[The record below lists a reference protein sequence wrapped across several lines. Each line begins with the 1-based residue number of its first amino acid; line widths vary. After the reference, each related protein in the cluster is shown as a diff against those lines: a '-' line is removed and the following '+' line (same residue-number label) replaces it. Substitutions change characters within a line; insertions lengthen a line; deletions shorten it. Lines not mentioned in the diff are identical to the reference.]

1 MKSRPD
7 NEIDKFYQSPDGKT
21 VVRTGSDVALITLTE
36 SVGNITYVGS
46 AIPGSS
52 QAVLVWQIIRIDK
65 VGQTTRVL
73 FAGSSNLFDKAWSL
87 RGTYIYG

>member
-7 NEIDKFYQSPDGKT
+7 NEIDKFYQSADGKT
-21 VVRTGSDVALITLTE
+21 VVRVGDDVALITLTE
-36 SVGNITYVGS
+36 SVGSITYVGS

-52 QAVLVWQIIRIDK
+52 QSALVWQITRIDK

-73 FAGSSNLFDKAWSL
+73 FAGSSNLFDKAWTL
-87 RGTYIYG
+87 RGTYVYG

>member
-21 VVRTGSDVALITLTE
+21 VVRVGDDTALITITE
-36 SVGNITYVGS
+36 SIGNTTYVGS

-52 QAVLVWQIIRIDK
+52 QSALVWQITRIDK

-73 FAGSSNLFDKAWSL
+73 FAESSNLFDKAWSL
-87 RGTYIYG
+87 RGTYVYS